1 MENGDDADVEDEGTG
16 RKPRIR
22 ISMGKSSSNK
32 VKVKRR
38 RRRCKITGELL
49 PLPPSSDEEDE
60 EETTPAPPRK
70 RRKLERVQSDGDDDD
85 DDDDIPITEMK
96 KKAAAKAKGVGGSIA
111 AEGDYSSSSDGA
123 TKEEDTEKK
132 DFIFTN
138 VEHWKQE
145 KEKLDGSFMA
155 ARALFTKLG
164 PWNLPGPN
172 TEYQFRLIVKS
183 LISKMTKHDQYSVFA
198 DDVSDSEAPGY
209 SEMISSPMN
218 FYRMREKVETKAYG
232 TPPDAFEKLYEDF
245 LLIFDNCYAYND
257 ADGEVVQEAAR
268 IFGLLPVTFAEAASH
283 VLKKKKRK

>member
-49 PLPPSSDEEDE
+49 PLPPSSDEE

-111 AEGDYSSSSDGA
+111 AEGDSSSSSDGA
-123 TKEEDTEKK
+123 TKEEDSEK

-164 PWNLPGPN
+164 RWNLPGLN